1 MDEDSEPEPSFYASE
16 KFLIYYLLRYLQQY
30 SEDFDNYLEFVFI
43 KYSHC
48 IYMLELLKNMDINKW
63 DISDYIGDI
72 DISKYFSKSLKPK
85 SLKPHDELYAYFR
98 LLRALTYIIEDR
110 ETMSII
116 VQEII
121 DVLDEIDESDNN
133 NNQIQL
139 EKTINNEF
147 DLLNKQSNTQVL
159 KEFDFIIKSIYAYD
173 SEPIVPMPT
182 GIEVARVAEVAGGRI
197 NNNNMTN
204 KLKVK
209 KQANKKR
216 HYKSKKQ
223 KNRRKSTLRE
233 KKQRKYK
240 SRKHKSH

>member
-1 MDEDSEPEPSFYASE
+1 MDEDEPSFYASE

-30 SEDFDNYLEFVFI
+30 SEYFEDFDNYLQFVFI

-48 IYMLELLKNMDINKW
+48 IYMLELLKNRDINKL
-63 DISDYIGDI
+63 DISKYIGDI
-72 DISKYFSKSLKPK
+72 DISKYFSK

-98 LLRALTYIIEDR
+98 LLRALTYIIEDI
-110 ETMSII
+110 EMMSTIVQEII

-121 DVLDEIDESDNN
+121 DVLG
-133 NNQIQL
+133 QIQL

-147 DLLNKQSNTQVL
+147 DLLNERFNRQVL

-182 GIEVARVAEVAGGRI
+182 GIEVARVAGGRI

-223 KNRRKSTLRE
+223 KNRRKSTLKE

-240 SRKHKSH
+240 SRKNKRLKNIHEEI